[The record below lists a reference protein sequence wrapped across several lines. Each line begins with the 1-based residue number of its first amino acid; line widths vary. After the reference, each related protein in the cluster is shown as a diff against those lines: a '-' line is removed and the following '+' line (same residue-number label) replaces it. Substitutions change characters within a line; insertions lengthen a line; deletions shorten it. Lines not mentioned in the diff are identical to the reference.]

1 MIDLIAT
8 VVAIAGLVAAGG
20 TAAYLFLLRNAATKR
35 GAAGASIAAD
45 VRKRMIPV
53 LVAVAGAV
61 IALILTGGQTFA
73 DILAIVVGGG
83 AGGFAAKQLSS
94 VREDYRTH

>member
-8 VVAIAGLVAAGG
+8 IVAIAGLVSAGG
-20 TAAYLFLLRNAATKR
+20 AAAYLGLLQNAAGKR
-35 GAAGASIAAD
+35 GAAGAPIVAD
-45 VRKRMIPV
+45 VRKRWIPV

-73 DILAIVVGGG
+73 DIMAIVVGGG
-83 AGGFAAKQLSS
+83 SGAFAAKQLTD
-94 VREDYRTH
+94 VRDEYRTH